1 MLLLYFKNLSKSN
14 LMLFCHIQPENHF
27 LMLLPSPDDPEVSGG
42 ILLYLVFS
50 TRCKRYSVQL
60 EIAPNET
67 NFDNPRQVQIKK
79 NSNFT

>member
-1 MLLLYFKNLSKSN
+1 M
-14 LMLFCHIQPENHF
+14 
-27 LMLLPSPDDPEVSGG
+27 PSPDGNG

-79 NSNFT
+79 NSNFTLWKHHLQNAYDHKN